1 MGENDGEIVRRLT
14 AFSVVACF
22 LGLAACDTRPVTV
35 GGDLIGPQYAVGG
48 GEWSSGGGITAVA
61 HVVDRAGRA
70 AVCGAWMTDR
80 QSALSSQ
87 YNEDVMQAAAV
98 FADGTRLVSNL
109 SFMRRLQWRQ
119 DLTGQSANC
128 VETGFPY
135 SADLAAQ
142 PLALRFPRLSFGD
155 RRGVGTAGI
164 GLFSGDGVS
173 FREGPRPRPFPG
185 G

>member
-1 MGENDGEIVRRLT
+1 MRRLI
-14 AFSVVACF
+14 AVSVAACS
-22 LGLAACDTRPVTV
+22 LGLAACDTRSVTI
-35 GGDLIGPQYAVGG
+35 GGDVVGPQYTVGG

-70 AVCGAWMTDR
+70 AVCGAWMTDQ

-98 FADGTRLVSNL
+98 FAGRTRLVSNL
-109 SFMRRLQWRQ
+109 SFMQRVQWRQ

-128 VETGFPY
+128 VETGYPY
-135 SADLAAQ
+135 SADLVAQ
-142 PLALRFPRLSFGD
+142 PLALRFPRLSFGGG
-155 RRGVGTAGI
+155 RGVGTVGI
-164 GLFSGDGVS
+164 GLLSGDSVS
-173 FREGPRPRPFPG
+173 FRESPRPRPFPG